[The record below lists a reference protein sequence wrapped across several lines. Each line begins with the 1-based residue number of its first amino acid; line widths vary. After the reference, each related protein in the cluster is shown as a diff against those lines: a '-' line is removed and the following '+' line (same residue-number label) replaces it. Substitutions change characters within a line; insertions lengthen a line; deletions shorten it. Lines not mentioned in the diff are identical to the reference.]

1 MDSVAIVGI
10 VFGGLWFLC
19 CAAFCFH
26 RRGHNEN
33 PPPRMTTR
41 PLQRITV
48 KNNQEEDEIA
58 KRNRLEAEYQIAAV
72 IHQQQSYDC
81 SHHCHHD
88 GDDC

>member
-1 MDSVAIVGI
+1 
-10 VFGGLWFLC
+10 
-19 CAAFCFH
+19 
-26 RRGHNEN
+26 
-33 PPPRMTTR
+33 MTTR